1 LHHTQGVNE
10 RELPP
15 ARAELRRGYDWQ
27 APNAPTLSDNKA
39 ARLQDKRGNI
49 METVLIIL
57 AGTAATGFI
66 IAAILRWQ
74 DDPFEEQIKDAMRY
88 ESNKQKIA
96 KALEK

>member
-1 LHHTQGVNE
+1 MQ
-10 RELPP
+10 
-15 ARAELRRGYDWQ
+15 
-27 APNAPTLSDNKA
+27 
-39 ARLQDKRGNI
+39 
-49 METVLIIL
+49 TVLIIL

-66 IAAILRWQ
+66 VAAILRWQ